1 MLVLLI
7 KKSAKKLVMVMIPS
21 PPTWMSMM
29 MTICPKLVN
38 VLGTSIVVSPVTQ
51 TALVAVNSE
60 SIQERCTP
68 GWMQRGIS
76 NKPEP
81 ARMMNMKLTAIA
93 RAGFVFLPMEVM
105 TVLES
110 SMKAIRKSISK

>member
-1 MLVLLI
+1 
-7 KKSAKKLVMVMIPS
+7 
-21 PPTWMSMM
+21 
-29 MTICPKLVN
+29 
-38 VLGTSIVVSPVTQ
+38 
-51 TALVAVNSE
+51 
-60 SIQERCTP
+60 
-68 GWMQRGIS
+68 MQRGIS

-110 SMKAIRKSISK
+110 SMRAIRKSISK